1 MTLKQALQIFD
12 LEDLSGVTKEDLRSL
27 YKKLAKARHPD
38 SSGGKDQDFVEL
50 QDAFNTL
57 GKYVHTDQGSGKD
70 LTNLSKE
77 EILDKYFEDTK
88 VLQKKITDFQGTFKQ
103 QNQIMD
109 EIKTKIEE
117 LITDFEEKKAE
128 LRAELE
134 KEVSK
139 LEKKYSDG
147 IFKRLLFFIPKMTE
161 EEFWSTYREQASKYS
176 KKHLELDVEFL
187 KEMLTTYGEGLNQIN
202 QSNTTTK
209 HEEDI
214 D

>member
-12 LEDLSGVTKEDLRSL
+12 LEDLSGVTKEDLKSQ
-27 YKKLAKARHPD
+27 YKKLAKAKHPD
-38 SSGGKDQDFVEL
+38 SSGGKDQDFIEL
-50 QDAFNTL
+50 QEAFNTL
-57 GKYVHTDQGSGKD
+57 SKYVHTDKGTGKD

-88 VLQKKITDFQGTFKQ
+88 VLQKQISDFKGTFKQ

-109 EIKTKIEE
+109 EIKSKIEE
-117 LITDFEEKKAE
+117 LISDFEEKKAE
-128 LRAELE
+128 LRADLE

-161 EEFWSTYREQASKYS
+161 EEFWSTYRQQASKYS

-187 KEMLTTYGEGLNQIN
+187 KEMLTTYGEGLNKIN
-202 QSNTTTK
+202 QSNQTEEVPTK
-209 HEEDI
+209 ST
-214 D
+214 

>member
-1 MTLKQALQIFD
+1 MTLKKALQIFN
-12 LEDLSGVTKEDLRSL
+12 LEDLSGVTQTDLKSL
-27 YKKLAKARHPD
+27 YKKLAKAKHPD
-38 SSGGKDQDFVEL
+38 STGGEDKEFVEL

-57 GKYVHTDQGSGKD
+57 SKYVHTDKGTGKD
-70 LTNLSKE
+70 LHNLSKE

-88 VLQKKITDFQGTFKQ
+88 VLQKQVTDFRGTFQQ
-103 QNQIMD
+103 QNQVMQ

-117 LITDFEEKKAE
+117 LINDFEAKKAE
-128 LRAELE
+128 LRAQLE

-161 EEFWSTYREQASKYS
+161 EEFWNTYREQASKYS

-187 KEMLTTYGEGLNQIN
+187 KEMLTTYGEGLNNIQK
-202 QSNTTTK
+202 STEAAAR
-209 HEEDI
+209 EED
-214 D
+214 